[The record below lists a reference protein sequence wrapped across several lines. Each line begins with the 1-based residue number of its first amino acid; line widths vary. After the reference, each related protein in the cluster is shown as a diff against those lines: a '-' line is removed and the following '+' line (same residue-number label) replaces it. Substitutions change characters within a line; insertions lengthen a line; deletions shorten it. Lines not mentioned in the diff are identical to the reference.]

1 MQKYAEEA
9 AIKQMKQ
16 VQRNFN
22 NHWSGQE
29 PWRDE
34 NHNIIPN
41 FIENIAQKL
50 PVYKMLQQRFPNS
63 PDSIIYYLNKPHM
76 VKLFDY
82 EHGTIEKEMSTMDSI
97 RYMVKFMHCSF
108 VAMVV

>member
-22 NHWSGQE
+22 SHWSGQD

-34 NHNIIPN
+34 NHQIIPN

-50 PVYKMLQQRFPNS
+50 PVYKTLLQKFPNN
-63 PDSIIYYLNKPHM
+63 PDSIQYYLNKPHK

-82 EHGTIEKEMSTMDSI
+82 EKAPLKRNEHNGFHQV
-97 RYMVKFMHCSF
+97 YG
-108 VAMVV
+108 